1 MVFVRLILCQPLEF
15 TGECIKYHGTSF
27 LPFALWTE
35 NIGQVLPLIFMMCYV
50 SVRWFMHKPVPYI
63 FLSVF
68 ILYSARN
75 TCTLSRETLA
85 LFPITS
91 SPPPLF
97 HSQSVL
103 VILSSLIISSSLPPS
118 LHLHTYQKSLLIPF
132 HLFLLPIIPD
142 LLKSDFVT
150 PVDNDYAQESSVVNQ
165 KEGPSLTR
173 HH

>member
-1 MVFVRLILCQPLEF
+1 MFQSDGLC
-15 TGECIKYHGTSF
+15 TSQCPTF
-27 LPFALWTE
+27 F
-35 NIGQVLPLIFMMCYV
+35 
-50 SVRWFMHKPVPYI
+50 
-63 FLSVF
+63 SVF

-91 SPPPLF
+91 SSPLF

>member
-91 SPPPLF
+91 SPPPF

-103 VILSSLIISSSLPPS
+103 VILSFLIISS
-118 LHLHTYQKSLLIPF
+118 SLLIPF

>member
-1 MVFVRLILCQPLEF
+1 M
-15 TGECIKYHGTSF
+15 
-27 LPFALWTE
+27 
-35 NIGQVLPLIFMMCYV
+35 PLIFMMCYV

-91 SPPPLF
+91 SPPPF

-103 VILSSLIISSSLPPS
+103 VILSSLIISS
-118 LHLHTYQKSLLIPF
+118 SLLIPF

>member
-91 SPPPLF
+91 PPPF

-103 VILSSLIISSSLPPS
+103 VILSSLIISS
-118 LHLHTYQKSLLIPF
+118 SLLIPF

>member
-91 SPPPLF
+91 SSPPPPF

-103 VILSSLIISSSLPPS
+103 VILSSLIISS
-118 LHLHTYQKSLLIPF
+118 SLLIPF

>member
-91 SPPPLF
+91 SPPPF

-103 VILSSLIISSSLPPS
+103 VILSSLIISS
-118 LHLHTYQKSLLIPF
+118 SLLIPF